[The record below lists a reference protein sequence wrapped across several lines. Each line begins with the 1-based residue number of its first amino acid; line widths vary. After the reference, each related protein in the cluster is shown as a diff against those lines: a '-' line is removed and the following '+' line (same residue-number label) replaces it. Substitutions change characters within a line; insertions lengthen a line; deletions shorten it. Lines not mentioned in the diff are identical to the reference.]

1 MVIGASWAS
10 ARARK
15 ELEMEVVS
23 GHSLSGTSDLSA
35 ASSYLPDSADPIGS
49 LSYRVD
55 FSAAW
60 AKPNSV
66 SS

>member
-1 MVIGASWAS
+1 MIEASWAS

-23 GHSLSGTSDLSA
+23 CHSLSGTNDLSA

-49 LSYRVD
+49 LSRRVD
-55 FSAAW
+55 SSAAL
-60 AKPNSV
+60 AKQNSV